1 MNMSH
6 TSFTAAGP
14 DDFRSGMRR
23 LAAAVNVITTE
34 HDDALY
40 GMLATAVCSVSAEP
54 PTLLVCVNQ
63 TASACEPITKS
74 GRFCVNVLSE
84 KQQDLA
90 RDFLN
95 VESTRRLDLC
105 EWDRL
110 ATGAPAIAG
119 SLVNFDCEVDQVI
132 MSGTHAIFIG
142 RVVVASLPEADS
154 PLLYF
159 DGAYSGMSA
168 VA

>member
-14 DDFRSGMRR
+14 DEFRMGMRR
-23 LAAAVNVITTE
+23 LAAAVNVISTE
-34 HDDALY
+34 SDGELY

-54 PTLLVCVNQ
+54 PTLLVCVNKS
-63 TASACEPITKS
+63 ASACEPIAESK
-74 GRFCVNVLSE
+74 RFCVNVLSE

-90 RDFLN
+90 NQFLN

-105 EWDRL
+105 KWTRL
-110 ATGAPAIAG
+110 ATGAPAIEG
-119 SLVNFDCEVDQVI
+119 SLVSFDCEVDQVI

-142 RVVVASLPEADS
+142 RVVVASLPEAAS

>member
-6 TSFTAAGP
+6 NSFTAAGP
-14 DDFRSGMRR
+14 EDFRMGMRR

-34 HDDALY
+34 SEGTRY

-54 PTLLVCVNQ
+54 PTLLVCVNNS
-63 TASACEPITKS
+63 ASTCEPIARS

-90 RDFLN
+90 RDFLG
-95 VESTRRLDLC
+95 VDSTKRLDLC
-105 EWDRL
+105 DWSRL
-110 ATGAPAIAG
+110 ATGAPAIDG
-119 SLVNFDCEVDQVI
+119 SLVSFDCEVDQVI
-132 MSGTHAIFIG
+132 ASGTHSIFIG
-142 RVVVASLPEADS
+142 RVVVASLPEADA

-159 DGAYSGMSA
+159 DGAYKGMTA